1 MKKLGNPKIKT
12 KALVRSISA
21 GRKDL
26 GNDDCGMMEFSLY

>member
-12 KALVRSISA
+12 NALVRSINT
-21 GRKDL
+21 GGKDL